1 MGNLLTYFWS
11 YFLGTESD
19 SENEQ
24 AVTDSEDEV
33 DYQNV
38 VDQDESLINRLISSG
53 CMKGGVE
60 CDVDD
65 DQVEE
70 VLDPASTVDFNM
82 RGLKSKFNF
91 SSS

>member
-1 MGNLLTYFWS
+1 MGNFLRRLINF
-11 YFLGTESD
+11 FLGPESE

-38 VDQDESLINRLISSG
+38 VDQDESLINQLISAG

-60 CDVDD
+60 CDEDD
-65 DQVEE
+65 DQFEE
-70 VLDPASTVDFNM
+70 ALDPASTVDFNM
-82 RGLKSKFNF
+82 RGLKSK
-91 SSS
+91 